1 MSGCLDGRIPTVQQP
16 LPVSDVTAG
25 AKPRD
30 DGSDHPAPEGAAEGR
45 SPPGSSS
52 APFAGAPENANPQLS
67 SPSTLNKSV
76 LSIAAVRHVEDD
88 HMIGTLTP
96 SLHRSDCCRTLPAL
110 FLDITYS
117 GSVRVD
123 SAGQPEPMSEALRR
137 LATRL
142 MAHPNGDFTPSQ
154 PPALLGK
161 LTDHL
166 LVVASDAVRAAAAE
180 KVPQPSGRATLRLL
194 AWVVAD
200 TRGAVQPL
208 EKALAETVG
217 KRLEKQ
223 AQRVRDTYA
232 AASEHAM
239 ESRTAVRAAAVADA
253 SPGVDL
259 AGQLAAIDGEE
270 RRVFEHHRREVY
282 VGFVELEELLP
293 PRPVSDGGAAAS
305 RDPVAAAPAA
315 GITAMPAI
323 AGVEAPV
330 PDVAAQYDLACKLHE
345 ELVTTREQLRKTEDE
360 LWEARDG
367 AQNAR
372 WEAEDRDQ
380 PVVSM
385 LQRALGSAAA
395 QLRAARKRLLDPDV
409 DNYYLEGLF
418 QDRSFIDRNDWL
430 SHRVQL
436 REDRDSEECEHPT
449 EVYEDLAQESMA
461 ELQQR
466 ARDRDRSRV

>member
-1 MSGCLDGRIPTVQQP
+1 M
-16 LPVSDVTAG
+16 
-25 AKPRD
+25 
-30 DGSDHPAPEGAAEGR
+30 
-45 SPPGSSS
+45 
-52 APFAGAPENANPQLS
+52 
-67 SPSTLNKSV
+67 
-76 LSIAAVRHVEDD
+76 
-88 HMIGTLTP
+88 
-96 SLHRSDCCRTLPAL
+96 
-110 FLDITYS
+110 
-117 GSVRVD
+117 
-123 SAGQPEPMSEALRR
+123 
-137 LATRL
+137 
-142 MAHPNGDFTPSQ
+142 
-154 PPALLGK
+154 
-161 LTDHL
+161 
-166 LVVASDAVRAAAAE
+166 
-180 KVPQPSGRATLRLL
+180 
-194 AWVVAD
+194 
-200 TRGAVQPL
+200 
-208 EKALAETVG
+208 
-217 KRLEKQ
+217 
-223 AQRVRDTYA
+223 
-232 AASEHAM
+232 
-239 ESRTAVRAAAVADA
+239 RAAAVADA
-253 SPGVDL
+253 SLGVDL

-430 SHRVQL
+430 SRRVQL
-436 REDRDSEECEHPT
+436 REDRDGEECEHPT

-466 ARDRDRSRV
+466 ARDRVRSRV